1 MRARQRRWRPF
12 PNGRETTMSDND
24 NKDALPAEVDKSP
37 AAPRR
42 HGAGLLASLALIV
55 ALAAAGGAGWLYYQL
70 IYLSDQQSAAVVAKM
85 QAALNSATSRNDA
98 TDAALN
104 RQRER
109 LAELDSLIDQQQAI
123 SQRQLQQLSAQV
135 QELSAV
141 DRNDWLLAEAE
152 YLLRLANQRLQL
164 SGDSRAAARLLGSAD
179 AILRELDDPAL
190 HPVRSELAKE
200 LSALQSLSN
209 IDIEGLYLQLEG
221 LAGEVDK
228 LEAYGA
234 PEYNPAPVAD
244 ADSTWQSGLA
254 TGFQRAWEKLRSYI
268 RIRQHDDKF
277 RAELAPEQ
285 ADALRASL
293 RMMLEQAQL
302 ALLAERPTVYQRAL
316 DKAANWLQRYFPLND
331 RREALATQLEKL
343 GQADIRGERPDI
355 SGSLRAL
362 KEYSKAQRWQRE
374 VGQ

>member
-1 MRARQRRWRPF
+1 
-12 PNGRETTMSDND
+12 MSDND
-24 NKDALPAEVDKSP
+24 NKDALPAPLDKSQ
-37 AAPRR
+37 AQTAPRR
-42 HGAGLLASLALIV
+42 AVGLIATLALLL

-70 IYLSDQQSAAVVAKM
+70 IYLDSQQDATFAADMQSALS
-85 QAALNSATSRNDA
+85 AASARNDA
-98 TDAALN
+98 TEAALN

-109 LAELDSLIDQQQAI
+109 LAELNSLLSQQQSV
-123 SQRQLQQLSAQV
+123 SQRQFQQLSSQLE
-135 QELSAV
+135 ELSAV

-164 SGDSRAAARLLGSAD
+164 SGDSRAAGRLLSSAD

-190 HPVRSELAKE
+190 HPVRSELARE
-200 LSALQSLSN
+200 LSALQSLSE
-209 IDIEGLYLQLEG
+209 IDVEGLYLQLDG
-221 LAGEVDK
+221 LASEVDK

-234 PEYNPAPVAD
+234 PDYQATPVAD
-244 ADSTWQSGLA
+244 ANSDWQSGLKV
-254 TGFQRAWEKLRSYI
+254 GFQRAWEKLRSYI
-268 RIRQHDDKF
+268 RIRQHDEKF

-302 ALLAERPTVYQRAL
+302 ALLAERPVVYRQAL
-316 DKAANWLQRYFPLND
+316 QKAATWLQRYFPLND
-331 RREALATQLEKL
+331 RRQALSDRIEQLMS
-343 GQADIRGERPDI
+343 ADILGERPDI

-362 KEYSKAQRWQRE
+362 KAYGKTQRWQQE

>member
-1 MRARQRRWRPF
+1 
-12 PNGRETTMSDND
+12 MSDND

-42 HGAGLLASLALIV
+42 RGAGLLASLALIV

-70 IYLSDQQSAAVVAKM
+70 IYLSDQQNAAVVAEM
-85 QAALNSATSRNDA
+85 QAALDIATSRNDA

-109 LAELDSLIDQQQAI
+109 LAELDSLIDQQQTI

-164 SGDSRAAARLLGSAD
+164 SGDSRAAARLLSSAD

-200 LSALQSLSN
+200 LSALQSLSD

-234 PEYNPAPVAD
+234 PEYSPAPVAD

-268 RIRQHDDKF
+268 RIRQHDDNF

>member
-1 MRARQRRWRPF
+1 
-12 PNGRETTMSDND
+12 MSDND
-24 NKDALPAEVDKSP
+24 NKDALPAEVDKSQ

-42 HGAGLLASLALIV
+42 RGGGLLASLALLV

-70 IYLSDQQSAAVVAKM
+70 IYLSTQQNATFTAEM
-85 QAALNSATSRNDA
+85 QAALNAANARNDA
-98 TDAALN
+98 SEAALN

-109 LAELDSLIDQQQAI
+109 LSELNSLIDQQQSV
-123 SQRQLQQLSAQV
+123 SQRQFQQLSEQL

-164 SGDSRAAARLLGSAD
+164 SGDSRAAARLLGNAD

-200 LSALQSLSN
+200 LSALQSLSD

-228 LEAYGA
+228 LEAYKA
-234 PEYNPAPVAD
+234 PEYIPSPVAD

-254 TGFQRAWEKLRSYI
+254 AGFQRAWEKLRSYI
-268 RIRQHDDKF
+268 RIRQHDEKF

-285 ADALRASL
+285 ADVLRASL

-302 ALLAERPTVYQRAL
+302 ALLAERPAVYQRAL

-331 RREALATQLEKL
+331 RRQALAAQLEQL

-374 VGQ
+374 VSK